1 MMFGLPTRDCKLDVF
16 QFELYVP
23 SPSGLGNLMG
33 DLVFFGRSGILTA
46 SVGIVPGSAD
56 VAGVPMGGIGC
67 LACRLA
73 FAWRRSRY
81 RVV

>member
-1 MMFGLPTRDCKLDVF
+1 MMFGLPMRDCKFDVL
-16 QFELYVP
+16 QSELYVP

-33 DLVFFGRSGILTA
+33 DLVFFGRSGILTT
-46 SVGIVPGSAD
+46 SVGIVLDSAD
-56 VAGVPMGGIGC
+56 IAGVPMGGIGF
-67 LACRLA
+67 LVCRLA